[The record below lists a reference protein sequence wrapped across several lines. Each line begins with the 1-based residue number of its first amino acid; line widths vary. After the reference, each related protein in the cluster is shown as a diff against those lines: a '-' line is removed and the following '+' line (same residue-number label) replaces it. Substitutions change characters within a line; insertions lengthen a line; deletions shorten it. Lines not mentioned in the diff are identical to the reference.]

1 MHRILVAS
9 CCLALL
15 ACTPAEG
22 EGKAGAKKT
31 EPAKT
36 EPAKTEPAKSEPAKS
51 EPAKSEP
58 ALPPGKPSEV
68 IGLMQTKAG
77 LTLQVHTGGCRKA
90 SDVTFGVETG
100 TLKVTAIAPDSCEM
114 DSVLGTDFLYAW
126 ADLPAFMMI
135 GIELGSAEVV
145 KPGSKAGPSVAPEGA
160 KDERLF
166 GVELTDDGIDVRVS
180 SGGCTAPEHF
190 AFYVEPGEVQAL
202 HIVRTKPDMCEV
214 YVAEGELL
222 HFTWEQLGVTAGQV
236 RVANPFE
243 KLIVK

>member
-22 EGKAGAKKT
+22 DAKGGAKKSEPAKSEPAKT

-36 EPAKTEPAKSEPAKS
+36 EPAKTEPAKT
-51 EPAKSEP
+51 EP
-58 ALPPGKPSEV
+58 ALPPSEV

-77 LTLQVHTGGCRKA
+77 LSLQVHTGGCRKA
-90 SDVTFGVETG
+90 SDVTFGVEAG
-100 TLKVTAIAPDSCEM
+100 TLKVTAIVPDSCEM
-114 DSVLGTDFLYAW
+114 DSVLGVDFLYPW

-135 GIELGSAEVV
+135 GIELGAAEVV
-145 KPGSKAGPSVAPEGA
+145 KPGSKAGPSVPPEGA

-166 GVELTDDGIDVRVS
+166 GVELTDDGIDVRVF
-180 SGGCTAPEHF
+180 SGGCTDAAHF
-190 AFYVEPGEVQAL
+190 TFYVEPGEVQTL
-202 HIVRTKPDMCEV
+202 HIVRTKADLCEA

-222 HFTWEQLGVTAGQV
+222 HFTWEQLGVTGKQV

>member
-1 MHRILVAS
+1 MQRILVAS

-22 EGKAGAKKT
+22 DAKAGAKKS
-31 EPAKT
+31 
-36 EPAKTEPAKSEPAKS
+36 EPAKSEPAKSEPAKSEPTKS

-68 IGLMQTKAG
+68 IGLMQTREG
-77 LTLQVHTGGCRKA
+77 LSLQVHTGGCRKA
-90 SDVTFGVETG
+90 SDITFAVETG
-100 TLKVTAIAPDSCEM
+100 TLKVSAIAPDSCEM
-114 DSVLGTDFLYAW
+114 DSVLGDDFLFAW
-126 ADLPAFMMI
+126 ADLPAFMML
-135 GIELGSAEVV
+135 GIELGEAEVV
-145 KPGSKAGPSVAPEGA
+145 TPGTAAGPSVPPEGA

-166 GVELTDDGIDVRVS
+166 GVKLTDDGVDVRVF
-180 SGGCTAPEHF
+180 SGGCTDAAHF
-190 AFYVEPGEVQAL
+190 AFYVEPGAVQTL
-202 HIVRTKPDMCEV
+202 HIVRTKPDMCEA

-222 HFTWEQLGVTAGQV
+222 HFTWAQMGVTAGKV